1 MPAHA
6 RRVRLADERNEARE
20 RGVDDGRG
28 VSRRESR
35 REPVVRRIEVLVGA
49 VLEDDRRGAHGRDER
64 TLGHRRWSRLVRPLD
79 VVVVVVVVAVV
90 SVLGDEL
97 DLRALL
103 QGRLVELIEAVE
115 ERRPVV
121 EVALLLVWL
130 GGFKVGKEKT

>member
-1 MPAHA
+1 
-6 RRVRLADERNEARE
+6 
-20 RGVDDGRG
+20 
-28 VSRRESR
+28 
-35 REPVVRRIEVLVGA
+35 
-49 VLEDDRRGAHGRDER
+49 
-64 TLGHRRWSRLVRPLD
+64 LVRPLD